1 MQMKAADLTV
11 RSLEP
16 EKVFIAMWYLT
27 NSKLETEKGND
38 YEENEKNEII

>member
-1 MQMKAADLTV
+1 MHVADLTV
-11 RSLEP
+11 LSLEP

-27 NSKLETEKGND
+27 ISKLESEKGND